1 MRIVNFLAGNEAHLG
16 VRNGTQVIDL
26 ALAAPQ
32 LPRDLEALLA
42 AGPDAMAAA
51 AKAAQAA
58 PREAVRELE
67 GLQLLPPVR
76 RPSKVVCLGTNYMA
90 HILEAVE
97 LTGDA
102 RKPDFPPVFMRSAN
116 SLLGHGQPLLK
127 PLVSDQLDWEAELA
141 VVIGRT
147 VPRHVRKE
155 DALSCVGGY
164 SCFNDGSVR
173 DWQLRTTQWTLG
185 KNFDAT
191 GAFGPEMVTPDEL
204 PPGASGL
211 RIQARVNGVIM
222 QDSNTAKMIFGV
234 AESIAILA
242 EAMTLYVGDVI
253 IMGTCEGVGLTRKP
267 PIFMKNGDVC
277 EIEIDSIGVLG
288 NPIVNEQR

>member
-16 VRNGTQVIDL
+16 VRIGTQVIDL

-51 AKAAQAA
+51 AKATRAA
-58 PREAVRELE
+58 PREAVREINSLHF
-67 GLQLLPPVR
+67 LPPVR

-97 LTGDA
+97 LTGDDK
-102 RKPDFPPVFMRSAN
+102 KPDFPPVFMRSAN
-116 SLLGHGQPLLK
+116 SLLGHCQPLLK

-155 DALSCVGGY
+155 DALSYVGGY

-211 RIQARVNGVIM
+211 RIQARVNGTIM
-222 QDSNTAKMIFGV
+222 QDSNTAKMIFSV
-234 AESIAILA
+234 AESMAILS

-267 PIFMKNGDVC
+267 PIFMKAGDVC
-277 EIEIDSIGVLG
+277 EIEIESIGVLS